1 MFLVVL
7 AAAAWVWGEFVQRST
22 RGRGWARVVALALIA
37 AGYFGF
43 LERQLDWR
51 TPAVAKKA
59 KGLDWQKWSA
69 SAVDQARREGHP
81 VLVDF
86 TADSCLNCKW
96 NKATAIEIDAT
107 RALVKDLGVRVL
119 EGDFTD
125 GDPAIAEELKRHG
138 RRGVPL
144 VLVYPAETGRPPEV
158 LPVVL
163 TPGIVAEALQRA
175 ARR

>member
-1 MFLVVL
+1 MGIAVLLVL
-7 AAAAWVWGEFVQRST
+7 
-22 RGRGWARVVALALIA
+22 

-51 TPAVAKKA
+51 TPAAQKV
-59 KGLDWQKWSA
+59 KGLDWQKWSPA
-69 SAVDQARREGHP
+69 AVEQARRDGHP

-86 TADSCLNCKW
+86 TADSCLNCKL
-96 NKATAIEIDAT
+96 NKATAIDIAAT
-107 RALVKDLGVRVL
+107 RARIQELGVRVF

-125 GDPAIAEELKRHG
+125 EDPLIAEELKKHG

-144 VLVYPAETGRPPEV
+144 VLVYSADPSKAPEV

-163 TPGIVAEALQRA
+163 TPGIVDEALQRA
-175 ARR
+175 AKR

>member
-1 MFLVVL
+1 MAI
-7 AAAAWVWGEFVQRST
+7 AA
-22 RGRGWARVVALALIA
+22 LLLL

-51 TPAVAKKA
+51 TPAGRRV
-59 KGLDWQKWSA
+59 KGLEWQKWSA
-69 SAVDQARREGHP
+69 AAVEQARREGHP
-81 VLVDF
+81 VMVDF

-107 RALVKDLGVRVL
+107 RARIKELGVRVF

-125 GDPAIAEELKRHG
+125 GDPIIADELKKHG

-144 VLVYPAETGRPPEV
+144 VLMYSADLAKAPEL

-163 TPGIVAEALQRA
+163 TPGIVDEALLRA
-175 ARR
+175 AKR